1 MNFLFVCLAA
11 HESEASS
18 MDSCKRQ
25 TATATPAEPGE
36 LPSVLDRGRV
46 EHAGVMRDSVPRLD
60 RVSPRTV
67 EALGLI
73 RSTIHCPVRHAFA
86 FSVSQG
92 RSNI

>member
-36 LPSVLDRGRV
+36 LPSVLETVWELGLRGFALALIVIQAPDVDTKDPGPNGQDRQ
-46 EHAGVMRDSVPRLD
+46 ED
-60 RVSPRTV
+60 
-67 EALGLI
+67 EAL
-73 RSTIHCPVRHAFA
+73 
-86 FSVSQG
+86 SV
-92 RSNI
+92 